1 MQLCYWKVPVS
12 TISRAY
18 QGVTEGSVA
27 QPKCQNSLFSRDL
40 RRSEYASS
48 NQGVRGSNPFGRT
61 KINRLAAVF
70 LDDVLLA
77 RSNSTIF
84 FSQGGCDCHWDAN
97 GPTHV
102 TLRPCSERYTGDV
115 WMLNTAEA
123 IVDVLMSTHVS

>member
-27 QPKCQNSLFSRDL
+27 QPKCQNALFSRDL

-70 LDDVLLA
+70 LDDVLMMCYWLDRIA
-77 RSNSTIF
+77 QY
-84 FSQGGCDCHWDAN
+84 FSRKVG
-97 GPTHV
+97 V
-102 TLRPCSERYTGDV
+102 TAIGTR
-115 WMLNTAEA
+115 TAP
-123 IVDVLMSTHVS
+123 LM